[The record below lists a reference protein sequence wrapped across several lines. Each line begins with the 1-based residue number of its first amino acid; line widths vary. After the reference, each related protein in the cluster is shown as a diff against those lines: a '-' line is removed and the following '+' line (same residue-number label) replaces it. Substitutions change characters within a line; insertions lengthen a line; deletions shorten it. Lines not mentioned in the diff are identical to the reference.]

1 MRAGLIGCGYW
12 GKNLIRNFYNSQEFS
27 LIKVADNDQ
36 SQLKEI
42 NALYPTINTTYNS
55 DDILN
60 DESIEVV
67 IISTPVKS
75 HFDLAKKALQH
86 GKHVLVEK
94 PMTASYEEAKEL
106 VYLADKC
113 ERNLTVDYT
122 FLYSG
127 AVRKVKE
134 ILSPNP
140 LDAVQSI
147 QSSRLGKGII
157 RDDVSVF
164 WDLTSH
170 DLAIANYLL
179 DMTPISVKAEIK
191 LINGDLSKEKAV
203 LTLLY
208 PNQIEAQFECT
219 WYSESKERMITIR
232 TEEKVI
238 HYDDTLHEN
247 KLELSQ
253 NEITSYPIYDESE
266 ALSILVSDFF
276 SNINNGTPSPTNGK
290 FALGVIKVLEAAHIS
305 LQKNGELIKIQ
316 PELNL
321 ISV

>member
-12 GKNLIRNFYNSQEFS
+12 GKNLIRNFYNSPKFS
-27 LIKVADNDQ
+27 LTKIADNDP
-36 SQLKEI
+36 SQLDEI
-42 NALYPTINTTYNS
+42 NALYPTIKTTSDS

-60 DESIEVV
+60 DETIEVV

-75 HFDLAKKALQH
+75 HFDLAKKALEH
-86 GKHVLVEK
+86 GKHVLIEK
-94 PMTASYEEAKEL
+94 PMTASFEEAKKL
-106 VYLADKC
+106 VYLADKY

-134 ILSPNP
+134 ILSVNP

-157 RDDVSVF
+157 REDVSVF

-179 DMTPISVKAEIK
+179 DMTPVSVKGEMK
-191 LINGDLSKEKAV
+191 LMDGDLSKEKAV
-203 LTLLY
+203 LTLFY
-208 PNQIEAQFECT
+208 PDQIEAQFECT
-219 WYSESKERMITIR
+219 WYSESKERIITVR
-232 TEEKVI
+232 TEDKVI
-238 HYDDTLHEN
+238 HYDDTLDEN
-247 KLELSQ
+247 KLELLQ
-253 NEITSYPIYDESE
+253 NGITSYPIYDESE

-276 SNINNGTPSPTNGK
+276 NNIINGTTSPTNGK
-290 FALGVIKVLEAAHIS
+290 FALEVIKVLEAAHIS
-305 LQKNGELIKIQ
+305 LQKNGELIQIQ
-316 PELNL
+316 SELNP

>member
-1 MRAGLIGCGYW
+1 MKVGLIGCGYW
-12 GKNLIRNFYNSQEFS
+12 GKNLIRNFFTSHEFS
-27 LIKVADNDQ
+27 LTKVADNDP

-42 NALYPTINTTYNS
+42 NALYPTINTTCNS
-55 DDILN
+55 DDIFN

-75 HFDLAKKALQH
+75 HFDLAKKAIQH
-86 GKHVLVEK
+86 GKHVLIEK
-94 PMTASYEEAKEL
+94 PMTASFEEAKEL
-106 VYLADKC
+106 VYLADKY

-134 ILSPNP
+134 LLSTDPS
-140 LDAVQSI
+140 DAVQSI

-157 RDDVSVF
+157 REDVSVF

-179 DMTPISVKAEIK
+179 DMTPVSVKAEMK

-208 PNQIEAQFECT
+208 PDQIEAKFECT
-219 WYSESKERMITIR
+219 WYAESKERIITIK
-232 TEEKVI
+232 TENKVI
-238 HYDDTLHEN
+238 HYDDTLDEN
-247 KLELSQ
+247 KLELVQ

-276 SNINNGTPSPTNGK
+276 NNIINGTTSPTNGK

-305 LQKNGELIKIQ
+305 LQKNGELIQIQ
-316 PELNL
+316 SELNPVD
-321 ISV
+321 I